1 MLPADDKE
9 EDGAN
14 GEEEEEEGQHH
25 DGQQVRVEGL
35 LHGGG
40 DDAGDGDGWLEE
52 GEIPQGG
59 LAVLQAALDLRHR
72 LNTLRSSRSSSS

>member
-1 MLPADDKE
+1 MLAADDKE
-9 EDGAN
+9 EDGAD
-14 GEEEEEEGQHH
+14 GEEEKEEGQHH

-52 GEIPQGG
+52 GEVAQGG

>member
-1 MLPADDKE
+1 MLSAAHKE
-9 EDGAN
+9 EDGAD

-52 GEIPQGG
+52 GEVPQGG

-72 LNTLRSSRSSSS
+72 LNTRRSSRSSSS